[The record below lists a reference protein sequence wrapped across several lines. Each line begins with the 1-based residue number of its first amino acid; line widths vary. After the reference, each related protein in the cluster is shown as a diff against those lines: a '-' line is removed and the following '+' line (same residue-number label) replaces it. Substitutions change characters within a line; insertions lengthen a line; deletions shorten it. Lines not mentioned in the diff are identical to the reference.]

1 MQCGQKIDCDFS
13 TTIIVQC
20 TMHIK
25 PLTPLIFCYLLY
37 YNVVMYV
44 VGSLLYGPLKILQQ
58 YTVVP
63 CKHKR
68 PVLPINCLRKM
79 AIATKKG
86 KEKYF
91 IATQVS
97 VDCYCLCLQVVSQL

>member
-1 MQCGQKIDCDFS
+1 
-13 TTIIVQC
+13 
-20 TMHIK
+20 MHAVI
-25 PLTPLIFCYLLY
+25 TYI
-37 YNVVMYV
+37 

-68 PVLPINCLRKM
+68 PVLPYNCLRKM
-79 AIATKKG
+79 AVASKKG

-91 IATQVS
+91 IATQAS
-97 VDCYCLCLQVVSQL
+97 FASLLSS